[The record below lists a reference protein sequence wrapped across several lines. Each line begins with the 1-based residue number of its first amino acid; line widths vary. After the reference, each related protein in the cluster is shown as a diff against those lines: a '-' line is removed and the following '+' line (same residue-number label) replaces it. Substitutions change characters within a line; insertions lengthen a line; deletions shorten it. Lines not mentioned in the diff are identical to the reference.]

1 MRADEK
7 LLTPPPPPCSDV
19 GRSQDTFFYKRS
31 PGVVYLTPSYD
42 PGARVSIDLDF
53 AVPLRAHIPSICRRF
68 GIRDIDFGGITR
80 ADDGPSKRTHTADA
94 GRAGGATE
102 NL

>member
-1 MRADEK
+1 
-7 LLTPPPPPCSDV
+7 L
-19 GRSQDTFFYKRS
+19 QDTFFYKRA

-80 ADDGPSKRTHTADA
+80 ADDGPSKRTRTPEAE
-94 GRAGGATE
+94 RAGGAPETS
-102 NL
+102 